1 MKTVDK
7 LLYIGLAGIAIGIG
21 LKIANKRGV
30 IKW

>member
-7 LLYIGLAGIAIGIG
+7 LLYIGLTGIVIGIG
-21 LKIANKRGV
+21 LKIANNKGV

>member
-1 MKTVDK
+1 MKRVDK
-7 LLYIGLAGIAIGIG
+7 LLYNGLTAVVIGIG

>member
-21 LKIANKRGV
+21 LKIANKKGI

>member
-7 LLYIGLAGIAIGIG
+7 LLCVGIAGIAVG
-21 LKIANKRGV
+21 LALKVARKRGV

>member
-1 MKTVDK
+1 MKGVDK
-7 LLYIGLAGIAIGIG
+7 MLCVGMACIAIGIG